1 MKLDIVVERLSRHA
15 QRATYAAVGGVVG
28 RIAIAVMHGR
38 PKNHENSWVV
48 AQNKKGEPTGFTAE
62 ERDPRFPGQ
71 GEPINTAD
79 GLRQWLDAHE

>member
-28 RIAIAVMHGR
+28 RLARGVMRGR
-38 PKNHENSWVV
+38 PKTHENSWVV
-48 AQNKKGEPTGFTAE
+48 AKENGEPTGFTAE

-79 GLRQWLDAHE
+79 DLRQWLDAHE